1 MTDQWNAKNLGGE
14 CQPGELL
21 RRRKGLVMHT
31 GVSLG
36 DGRVLHN
43 TPGRGEHVSSF
54 EEFAHGKTVRVSPS
68 SREARK
74 RVQDLDVNAFERPYN
89 PFTNNCEHTASRA
102 TDGRASSPQ
111 LRKLA
116 VEVLAGAALL
126 LVLRKPVVALGATIG
141 ARAMKKMLKK
151 RRA

>member
-1 MTDQWNAKNLGGE
+1 MTDQRNRRPVAVE
-14 CQPGELL
+14 CEPGELL
-21 RRRKGLVMHT
+21 RRRKGPVMHT

-36 DGRVLHN
+36 AGRVLHN

-54 EEFAHGKTVRVSPS
+54 EDFANGETVRVSPS
-68 SREARK
+68 SAKARE
-74 RVQDLDVNAFERPYN
+74 RVQSRDVNACERPYN

-116 VEVLAGAALL
+116 LEAVAGAALL
-126 LVLRKPVVALGATIG
+126 LVLRKPVLALGARFG
-141 ARAMKKMLKK
+141 ARAIRKLMKK
-151 RRA
+151 RIG